1 MCVSTSLPLLL
12 VLSNHP
18 KRKNHTQKT
27 AWLHNARQKT
37 LLEMIQYCVSELT
50 ITGRSGVV
58 ENSHPYWPP
67 MWWLQR

>member
-27 AWLHNARQKT
+27 AWLLNARQKK
-37 LLEMIQYCVSELT
+37 LYSK
-50 ITGRSGVV
+50 
-58 ENSHPYWPP
+58 
-67 MWWLQR
+67 